1 MTDEEFAV
9 ILVELKQLRKGITDA
24 IGEIVHQQGEIQ
36 ALRWI
41 LERKGMA
48 TADELDEA
56 SAEGARQLK
65 QFLDQSKTADSNV
78 TRPRLL
84 PEQSRHKP
92 YCCRERRSPPQR

>member
-9 ILVELKQLRKGITDA
+9 ILTELKQLRKGIADA

-56 SAEGARQLK
+56 SAEGARQLNH
-65 QFLDQSKTADSNV
+65 FLDQSKSADGNV
-78 TRPRLL
+78 PRPRLP
-84 PEQSRHKP
+84 PEHDRRKP
-92 YCCRERRSPPQR
+92 YLCRERRAPPQR

>member
-9 ILVELKQLRKGITDA
+9 ILTELKQLRKGIADA

-56 SAEGARQLK
+56 SAEGARQLNHY
-65 QFLDQSKTADSNV
+65 LEQSKTADNNAP
-78 TRPRLL
+78 RPRLP
-84 PEQSRHKP
+84 PEPSRRKP
-92 YCCRERRSPPQR
+92 YLCRERRAPPQR